1 MHEGPAVVQTWLR
14 KKGNEVEARLKDP
27 TRPLAIGALETFL
40 TQRVGWALE
49 AGRGKIRNLRRPDIR
64 LGLIGLDQNRAL
76 STESLRRI
84 LQDGLANRLDR
95 TIPRRSLDGSS
106 YEPGWLFL
114 AQAGGAGEAYPAI
127 NR

>member
-1 MHEGPAVVQTWLR
+1 MLPDALGVRRCLLHDGSAAYAGLIAADHR
-14 KKGNEVEARLKDP
+14 KDFHAADV
-27 TRPLAIGALETFL
+27 L
-40 TQRVGWALE
+40 TLQPP
-49 AGRGKIRNLRRPDIR
+49 LRRPDIR

-114 AQAGGAGEAYPAI
+114 PQPNGACEAYPAI